1 MSRRGT
7 DIAAVTETKV
17 CPMSHTG
24 RPSFGPRVL
33 IPARVPIELNEQL
46 IAIGKTLGIP
56 KGEVAVRLIAAA
68 IEDYDVAELPKIYH
82 SNKCDNN
89 QELPMTG

>member
-1 MSRRGT
+1 
-7 DIAAVTETKV
+7 
-17 CPMSHTG
+17 MSHTG
-24 RPSFGPRVL
+24 RPGFGPRVL
-33 IPARVPIELNEQL
+33 IPARVPMELNEQL

-68 IEDYDVAELPKIYH
+68 IEQYDVAELPKMYH
-82 SNKCDNN
+82 YNKREQN